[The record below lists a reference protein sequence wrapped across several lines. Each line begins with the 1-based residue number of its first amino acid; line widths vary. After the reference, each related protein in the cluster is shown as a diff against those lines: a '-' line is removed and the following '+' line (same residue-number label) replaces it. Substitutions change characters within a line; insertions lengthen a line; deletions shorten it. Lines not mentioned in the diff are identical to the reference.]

1 MMKFLEKIRKLI
13 FEFKGLGI
21 IGIASSTSNVIG
33 AIFWFVMASLLGTEY
48 YGEISY
54 LIAIAIIASR
64 ISLVGAPNSLMVFIP
79 KGINIQV
86 PIYIISLS
94 ASILTSL
101 VVFLVFLNS
110 PEISLYIIGFVIF
123 TLVTSD
129 LLARKSYK
137 EYAKYII
144 SQKIILVSLSSSLF
158 FAIGFQGVV
167 FGIAISFFPYIF
179 KIIND
184 VKNQKIDFTI
194 LKSKRGFI
202 LNSYLLDLSNAFNG
216 SLDKIIIAPLL
227 GFALLGNYQL
237 GIQFLSVLTIIPVM
251 VFQYILPLDASGN
264 SNKILKKLLII
275 FSVCLAIISV
285 LLAPIILPVLFPEY
299 NESIEIIQI
308 VSITVIPATIV
319 ITYVSK
325 FLGRGNS
332 KIVLIGSGIFLGI
345 QIPSIIIFSENFG
358 INGAASAIVLGH
370 SVQALYFFLID
381 QYYKKI
387 DKN

>member
-1 MMKFLEKIRKLI
+1 MKFLEKIRKLI